1 MRRSS
6 ASGRAGPRP
15 DRLVLWNRV
24 DPAVTPANRMAV
36 DPDVSRVPAG
46 EPAEETFD
54 AATIGETMVAFV
66 SQDDPRRY
74 LAVPAGAESNVA
86 VGMARL
92 GCRTQWVSRLG
103 DDPLGRFVEASI
115 TAAGVAVDVV
125 RDDRRPTGVM
135 TVHLSGAGR
144 RTAYYRSE
152 SAARAL
158 AVDDLRRV
166 AAARWTHVTGITAA
180 LSASAAELVEAV
192 VERRFGH
199 GGRVAFDVNHR
210 PVLWPDTET
219 AARVLL
225 RLSRSADVVFVG
237 DDEAAALFGTSDATV
252 LAELILRRDGQE
264 LVLKRGPGPAS
275 VVTLRGT
282 TTERAL
288 RTEVV
293 EVTGAGDAFAAGY
306 LAATL
311 FGWPVRARLRTG
323 HLLAGR
329 VLGVVDHIPPA
340 LSGAE
345 RTALSPSMLADL
357 WAQGDEHEPG

>member
-1 MRRSS
+1 
-6 ASGRAGPRP
+6 
-15 DRLVLWNRV
+15 
-24 DPAVTPANRMAV
+24 MAME
-36 DPDVSRVPAG
+36 PDVSRIPVG
-46 EPAEETFD
+46 EPAEAAFD

-66 SQDDPRRY
+66 SQEDPRRY

-86 VGMARL
+86 AGMARL

-115 TAAGVAVDVV
+115 SAAGVAVEVI

-135 TVHLSGAGR
+135 TVHVSGAER

-158 AVDDLRRV
+158 ALDDLRRV

-180 LSASAAELVEAV
+180 LSASAAQLVEAV

-225 RLSRSADVVFVG
+225 GLSRSADVVFIG
-237 DDEAAALFGTSDATV
+237 DDEAATLFGTSDAAV
-252 LAELILRRDGQE
+252 LAELILRRDDQE

-275 VVTLRGT
+275 VVTLRGEI
-282 TTERAL
+282 TEPAL
-288 RTEVV
+288 QAAVV

-306 LAATL
+306 LAATV
-311 FGWPVRARLRTG
+311 FAWPARARLRAG
-323 HLLAGR
+323 HFLASQ
-329 VLGVVDHIPPA
+329 VLGVIDHIPPPLPA
-340 LSGAE
+340 SE
-345 RTALSPSMLADL
+345 REALSPSTLADL
-357 WAQGDEHEPG
+357 WAQAAGRGTA